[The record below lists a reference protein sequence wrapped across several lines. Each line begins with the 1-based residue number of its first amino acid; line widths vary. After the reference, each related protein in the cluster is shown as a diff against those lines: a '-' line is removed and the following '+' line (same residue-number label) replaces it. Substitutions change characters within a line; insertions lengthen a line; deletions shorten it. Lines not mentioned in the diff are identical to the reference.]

1 MNSAK
6 NQIRIILFLVAILCL
21 TISFISL
28 LYINEMSNRIKMIV
42 DEDAKMA
49 DLGEY
54 LSIQMLEARRDEKN
68 FVIYQDTVYI
78 QNNIQKIDQMHKII
92 AGIHPQALDYHTLLD
107 SIASELSIYQNNI
120 QNLKKILQEDPRTL
134 SRLQRQLQTYERDLA
149 QLKNSNEASSVDQL
163 QLAIM
168 SVSSKLSSER
178 TALFMDLKTV
188 GDRIQTLGQNIADQA
203 NLSLVKHSNDGIRYS
218 IKAQRNIFTL
228 LFLITFILVYVIYA
242 LPRRIF
248 APYNRIIRALEAIGR
263 GETDTKLPI
272 FKKRSEFS
280 DLSDAFQEAVY
291 KLQTFGAMKTDKIV
305 SIQRNLNRLLEEIDE
320 AVVILS
326 ADFLIKTLN
335 KSAKSLFDVD
345 SDLLGHPFS
354 RIDVVWQQIDNEL
367 KNIEKTGRFE
377 KPLKGKIAQK
387 NLVVLPIMSPTGK
400 LESIIM
406 MFHH

>member
-6 NQIRIILFLVAILCL
+6 NQIRVILFLVAVLCL
-21 TISFISL
+21 AISFISL

-42 DEDAKMA
+42 NEDAKMA

-68 FVIYQDTVYI
+68 FIIYQDTTYI
-78 QNNIQKIDQMHKII
+78 QNNIQKIKQMHKII
-92 AGIHPQALDYHTLLD
+92 QGIYPQAKNYHTILD
-107 SIASELSIYQNNI
+107 SIDSELNIYQNNI
-120 QNLKKILQEDPRTL
+120 VSLKKILQEDPRTL
-134 SRLQRQLQTYERDLA
+134 SRLQRQLQAYEKDLA
-149 QLKNSNEASSVDQL
+149 QLKNSNDASSIDQL

-168 SVSSKLSSER
+168 SVSSKLSTER

-188 GDRIQTLGQNIADQA
+188 GDRIQTLCQHVADQA
-203 NLSLVKHSNDGIRYS
+203 YKSLVKHSNDGIHYS

-228 LFLITFILVYVIYA
+228 LFLITMILVYVIYA
-242 LPRRIF
+242 LPRKIF
-248 APYNRIIRALEAIGR
+248 APYSRIIRALEAIGR
-263 GETDTKLPI
+263 GETDTRLPI

-280 DLSDAFQEAVY
+280 DLSYAFQEAVY

-326 ADFLIKTLN
+326 AEFMIKTLN

-345 SDLLGHPFS
+345 SDILGQPFS
-354 RIDVVWQQIDNEL
+354 RLQMVWEQIEDEM
-367 KNIEKTGRFE
+367 KNIEKTGRFD
-377 KPLKGKIAQK
+377 KHLKGKMLQK